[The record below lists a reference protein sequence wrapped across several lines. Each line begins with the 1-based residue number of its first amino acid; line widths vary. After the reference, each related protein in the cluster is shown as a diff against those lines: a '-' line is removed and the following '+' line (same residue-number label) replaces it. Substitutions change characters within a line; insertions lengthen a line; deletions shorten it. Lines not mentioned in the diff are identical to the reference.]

1 MSVKKDIIE
10 VFTVLQA
17 IRAALADVESLEG
30 DWDRLE
36 AAGGFAQFFTAP
48 DFDLEVLEVTSSGIW
63 FECCRE
69 NGIVWSLLGV
79 SPNFSLHPTLIWKSW
94 SYQSRYCM
102 YSGVVGRQGSF
113 IGCWGFRPVFHRTL
127 L

>member
-1 MSVKKDIIE
+1 MNVTVKKVLIE

-48 DFDLEVLEVTSSGIW
+48 NFDLEVLEVTSP
-63 FECCRE
+63 
-69 NGIVWSLLGV
+69 GIVFWC
-79 SPNFSLHPTLIWKSW
+79 
-94 SYQSRYCM
+94 CM
-102 YSGVVGRQGSF
+102 K
-113 IGCWGFRPVFHRTL
+113 IGIV
-127 L
+127 